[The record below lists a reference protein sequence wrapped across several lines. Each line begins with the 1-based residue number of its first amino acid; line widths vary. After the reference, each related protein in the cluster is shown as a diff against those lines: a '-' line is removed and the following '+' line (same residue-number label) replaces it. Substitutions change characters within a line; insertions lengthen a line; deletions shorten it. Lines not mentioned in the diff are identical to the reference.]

1 MSDVN
6 EDLIRNLYA
15 KYAPEVDVD
24 SKIEHIQNTYGNN
37 QDSFVEN
44 FYRKYSPDT
53 DVSGKL
59 DYINSKYPVTEVKK
73 KEETEETQSVSDSQ
87 EEVTE
92 STTEVQET
100 DGSSVSVEENQFEFP
115 TTVTPGI
122 IKDQSMRPATEVEQE
137 VFTEKISKVNAGS
150 DLEFIKNT
158 TERKVIGRDPQGE
171 VMSVNKV
178 GGISNQEAK
187 RIQENKITDFANLYL
202 SDNRDEETI
211 QADVEK
217 ANLYKQK
224 RKIQADIKDIDLEM
238 RSLLQFKSG
247 DKIIPIKVEELRGED
262 KRKYDELEKGRE
274 LLNQELNQVTGK
286 WAMTRNPYYN
296 EKQVYDPFTGKYID
310 KINAPESVIEYSK
323 NVDAQ
328 AKRMSETTAEDDLM
342 KLRNDLYYDVLR
354 LSKQVKRNVK
364 DVIKETSLLGG
375 LAANFQP
382 IADFPDEKDNTI
394 KNRIPLVMSEHP
406 FAKQLNE
413 KLRELDAV
421 NRAVELNRGEAEAK
435 DKPMIDISAMEKG
448 FIGTILGDEYSKN
461 PNITFSVDPESE
473 ETRIKITRK
482 QPLVNALKEGG
493 FTGEEID
500 RLEKESELTFGEET
514 QELGGNIMGMVT
526 ELQVGGGAL
535 NMTKIPQIL
544 STVRASRIIN
554 GSKYGAWGRGVVD
567 VVGGGIT
574 EGTKFAATGILLD
587 KQEQYDPLLGTTFG
601 VVSPIASYGSSLLS
615 KLPGVKIADDVLS
628 ASVPGFNTGKVIVGK
643 GTEAG
648 VTVNVIYASELFDKI
663 IFKGEEAG
671 IAWDEVVYG
680 KTADDPE
687 GVDPLRKA
695 SQLWGVMLA
704 SGLSQKGT
712 YKKFHDALGKDILE
726 SRGRKINWNWVKS
739 QAPKPKEGEA
749 YTDIM
754 LIEEGIKEISEKGSA
769 ADKAKLTDIMKDVEY
784 NENLKGVK
792 EQIEDVKSQEE
803 RQEKQNNAIKKAT
816 KEVKEGEVDPTEV
829 TLNAEEIESI
839 NTATPAERKNI
850 SRSVKNQVKNGNLTA
865 NEGQDV
871 INKVSEVLKNSSEIG
886 VQNSTTKAKVAE
898 KMNELEGIKSEA
910 ENLDKLKF
918 RDEATQKELDN
929 LNQRASE
936 IDAELK
942 KIAETPESTSMLLSD
957 LAKNPSRRNKLLRDE
972 QWQKDNPEL
981 VKEIEDKTSQG
992 LTTNQALRELSKEY
1006 ETKEDPAKEE
1016 AAKEVSLEEAAKPG
1030 EDVAILNKKI
1040 EVSDQSGR
1048 KGIVGIKELESFVG
1062 EDRLGSA
1069 EMPTSRKTIDK
1080 LKEDIKKNG
1089 FKEPIVIIY
1098 DKFSGGGEASI
1109 IEGNHRYIAAK
1120 ELGLKEI
1127 PVTFEKGKIRSN
1139 EDRLKDGMFPL
1150 NRKFIGKINDTFG
1163 VKGSDLGLEV
1173 RQPNSKDY
1181 VSSTKPVEVTTAKI
1195 DEGLKVLEGQTE
1207 LTPELTEKVFEA
1219 VGEENSQPLSESLS
1233 KIKTVEDVKEVLIKQ
1248 KQDAVQK
1255 PSPEKVDVRQ
1265 QTKDGETVGE
1275 RDVEVEVTAEEV
1287 KEEKVEV
1294 KSKAKEKIIETL
1306 EKDLAR
1312 EEASEFKSEEVV
1324 KDLKEKLAGYKT
1336 QAPKKIKPTQKAKP
1350 KSKAKPKTE
1359 LQKLAQQL
1367 RRDSKIG
1374 ERALK
1379 LNKETITKIDEIL
1392 KDLEKEYKE
1401 LGLPKQ
1407 KYTPAQVRRIIKSSV
1422 DTKLTQDSIGK
1433 ILEGVNAI
1441 LDPIIRKDNV
1451 SYLKGTLYSPNKL
1464 TNIGIEAQKKLKEI
1478 RDDLKISELK
1488 DKTTEELKALTEV
1501 VNEIISEGKAKEKTL
1516 QRQEDITKFKKQAD
1530 VSKDLYKK
1538 EKFKELETV
1547 EEIGEFFNETPDG
1560 FIILNDAYELT
1571 KGSYKKFLNDNPF
1584 IPIEDTKA
1592 YRAVD
1597 FDQVKRDYR
1606 RNPIK
1611 VLRGYINPA
1620 NQIATVENLMK
1631 VLWRGAP
1638 EIRKVLTP
1646 VVKQIK
1652 NAYANKQVARKK
1664 YTNMYYDY
1672 LVSKFGSKKKGVKE
1686 LSKSVTGLLN
1696 PTSETVSKKGT
1707 VITNG
1712 TVGRLVAMRKFF
1724 QSKANQMR
1732 EDAKELKGKAKE
1744 DLLNKADQFDKILE
1758 RSGVNEK
1765 EFDKYLEANPKIKS
1779 FGEDLFTVFK
1789 EMSPD
1794 FAPTYEKY
1802 TNKIFLE
1809 DNYVPINRAGK
1820 GDETGIK
1827 NSQERLKNLDK
1838 GGDFIARSAL
1848 SDRMKPRT
1856 DNADPIDVYLDATNM
1871 FVSYVESMMH
1881 AKEMIPVSKN
1891 INEVFNKSNIGAI
1904 YQKLGGAKFES
1915 LMEALD
1921 TQINLYADP
1930 VKGLEKAI
1938 LELNRFGIVLTLA
1951 GSVKNI
1957 PKQSVSFL
1965 NYATAGFKDGIN
1977 PMEWAAGY
1985 KNMLSSKEGREIAVR
2000 TLKSEYLSERI
2011 KKTQVDPLLSKAIDQ
2026 LSGKSTYK
2034 DITRVLQQLAMSP
2047 VIIGDAIGVVSGGVP
2062 FTVAVHKQKMKEG
2075 MSFEDAWDYS
2085 YKRFVEESNESQQT
2099 SADYALGKVA
2109 RSKLG
2114 KLFVTYKTA
2123 QTSAMNKLLGAY
2135 EDIRDYKNLNKNQ
2148 KKQAIS
2154 DAIWY
2159 NMLWSVP
2166 FLTVSNGLLNAFI
2179 NDEDDDIKERKSI
2192 ELVLDAVN
2200 SNLQGLGV
2208 PGYVANVFYDRLTD
2222 RPIDWSLP
2230 PVASWFLNSLYAAD
2244 AISKKGFEDLTESEK
2259 KKLQKALGAKNVMD
2273 LYKNLSEDEK
2283 SVYDAI
2289 MNYQEGRIYSNT
2301 LRDAIYGE
2309 EYKEDEKEDE
2319 SKGYK
2324 PRVRKRKIKKF
2335 KTRKRRTRTRN

>member
-1 MSDVN
+1 MPYTVA
-6 EDLIRNLYA
+6 EFAQKIRE
-15 KYAPEVDVD
+15 KYNAYQDVD
-24 SKIEHIQNTYGNN
+24 DQLLVDKMIE
-37 QDSFVEN
+37 
-44 FYRKYSPDT
+44 
-53 DVSGKL
+53 
-59 DYINSKYPVTEVKK
+59 KYPVYADQISEVKK
-73 KEETEETQSVSDSQ
+73 KEETELASGSQ
-87 EEVTE
+87 EEVME
-92 STTEVQET
+92 STTEVQ
-100 DGSSVSVEENQFEFP
+100 DGGSSQASVLEEETKYKTPLTREEKIALQGNKFAKQMEREDNFTQERLLELQQGEQPAVEAPAPIPGLP
-115 TTVTPGI
+115 TTTTPGI
-122 IKDQSMRPATEVEQE
+122 IKDPSMRPAAEVEQE
-137 VFTEKISKVNAGS
+137 VFTESISEINKDS
-150 DLEFIKNT
+150 DLKNIQET
-158 TERKVIGRDPQGE
+158 TIRKVVGTDPE
-171 VMSVNKV
+171 VMSVNRP
-178 GGISNQEAK
+178 GISNTEA
-187 RIQENKITDFANLYL
+187 RTIQENKVTDFANLYI
-202 SDNRDEETI
+202 SDPS
-211 QADVEK
+211 DVAK
-217 ANLYKQK
+217 SDLYKNK
-224 RKIQADIKDIDLEM
+224 RKIQNQIKSVDLEM
-238 RSLLQFKSG
+238 RSLLQFSDG
-247 DKIIPIKVEELRGED
+247 DKIIPVKVEELRGED
-262 KRKYDELEKGRE
+262 KRTYEELVKKKESLTE
-274 LLNQELNQVTGK
+274 QLNQVTGE

-296 EKQVYDPFTGKYID
+296 EKEIYDPFTGKYIE
-310 KINAPESVIEYSK
+310 KINAPGAVVEYGK

-328 AKRMSETTAEDDLM
+328 AKKMSETTAEEDLLS
-342 KLRNDLYYDVLR
+342 LRSDLYYDILN

-375 LAANFQP
+375 LVANFQP
-382 IADFPDEKDNTI
+382 IANFPDEKDKTI
-394 KNRIPLVMSEHP
+394 KSKIPFVMSEHP

-413 KLRELDAV
+413 KLRQFDAV

-435 DKPMIDISAMEKG
+435 DKPLIDISAMEKG

-461 PNITFSVDPESE
+461 PNITFSIDPESE
-473 ETRIKITRK
+473 EARVKVTRK
-482 QPLVNALKEGG
+482 QPLVTALKEGG
-493 FTGEEID
+493 FTGDQID
-500 RLEKESELTFGEET
+500 KLEKASELTFGEET
-514 QELGGNIMGMVT
+514 QELAGNITGMIA
-526 ELQVGGGAL
+526 ELQTGGAAL
-535 NMTKIPQIL
+535 KLTKIPQMI
-544 STVRASRIIN
+544 RAARIAN
-554 GSKYGAWGRGVVD
+554 GSKYGAWGRAGVD
-567 VVGGGIT
+567 ILGGGVT
-574 EGTKFAATGILLD
+574 EGTKFAATGVILD

-601 VVSPIASYGSSLLS
+601 VVSPVASYGSSLLS
-615 KLPGVKIADDVLS
+615 KLPAVKVADDVLKGF
-628 ASVPGFNTGKVIVGK
+628 VPAYNTGKAVVGK
-643 GTEAG
+643 GAEAG
-648 VTVNVIYASELFDKI
+648 LAVNVVYGAELLDKI
-663 IFKGEEAG
+663 LFKGKEAG

-680 KTADDPE
+680 KTANDPE

-712 YKKFHDALGKDILE
+712 YKKFHDALGADIMA
-726 SRGRKINWNWVKS
+726 SKGRKIDWNWIKS
-739 QAPKPKEGEA
+739 QAPKPPEGEA
-749 YTDIM
+749 YTDRM
-754 LIEEGIKEISEKGSA
+754 LIEEGIKEVSEKGSP
-769 ADKAKLTDIMKDVEY
+769 ADKSKLTDIMKDVEY

-792 EQIEDVKSQEE
+792 EQIEDVKSQEQ
-803 RQEKQNNAIKKAT
+803 RQEKQNSVIEKAT

-829 TLNAEEIESI
+829 ALNAEEIESI

-898 KMNELEGIKSEA
+898 KMNELEGIKAEA

-929 LNQRASE
+929 LNERASE
-936 IDAELK
+936 IESELK
-942 KIAETPESTSMLLSD
+942 TISETPESTSMLLSD

-981 VKEIEDKTSQG
+981 VKEIEEKTSQG

-1006 ETKEDPAKEE
+1006 ETKEAPVKEE
-1016 AAKEVSLEEAAKPG
+1016 VAEEVSLEEAP
-1030 EDVAILNKKI
+1030 
-1040 EVSDQSGR
+1040 
-1048 KGIVGIKELESFVG
+1048 
-1062 EDRLGSA
+1062 
-1069 EMPTSRKTIDK
+1069 
-1080 LKEDIKKNG
+1080 
-1089 FKEPIVIIY
+1089 
-1098 DKFSGGGEASI
+1098 
-1109 IEGNHRYIAAK
+1109 
-1120 ELGLKEI
+1120 
-1127 PVTFEKGKIRSN
+1127 
-1139 EDRLKDGMFPL
+1139 
-1150 NRKFIGKINDTFG
+1150 
-1163 VKGSDLGLEV
+1163 
-1173 RQPNSKDY
+1173 
-1181 VSSTKPVEVTTAKI
+1181 KPVDELTIKI
-1195 DEGLKVLEGQTE
+1195 DEGLKILEGQTE

-1219 VGEENSQPLSESLS
+1219 VGEETSQVLSENLS
-1233 KIKTVEDVKEVLIKQ
+1233 KVKTVEDVKEVLIKQ

-1255 PSPEKVDVRQ
+1255 PQPKESVLRPEQPKVELQ
-1265 QTKDGETVGE
+1265 EVGK
-1275 RDVEVEVTAEEV
+1275 EVEVKDE
-1287 KEEKVEV
+1287 
-1294 KSKAKEKIIETL
+1294 AKEKIVETL

-1312 EEASEFKSEEVV
+1312 EEASEFRSEEVV
-1324 KDLKEKLAGYKT
+1324 KDLKQKLAGYKT
-1336 QAPKKIKPTQKAKP
+1336 QAPKKIKVISKPKPKAKP
-1350 KSKAKPKTE
+1350 KSEPVTKKAEAETLIE
-1359 LQKLAQQL
+1359 QLQKNNVAPQQIVSIVGNTFGAKAAEKALSSMGVKSTTTSKRKFELKELAQQL
-1367 RRDSKIG
+1367 RRDSKVSG
-1374 ERALK
+1374 RALE
-1379 LNKETITKIDEIL
+1379 LNKETLEKINKVL
-1392 KDLEKEYKE
+1392 KDLENEYKE

-1407 KYTPAQVRRIIKSSV
+1407 KYTPAQVRRIIKKSI
-1422 DTKLTQDSIGK
+1422 DTKLTQDSIDE
-1433 ILEGVNAI
+1433 ILKGVNDI

-1478 RDDLKISELK
+1478 RDDLKFSELK

-1516 QRQEDITKFKKQAD
+1516 QRQEDITKFKKQAN

-1538 EKFKELETV
+1538 EKFKELKTV
-1547 EEIGEFFNETPDG
+1547 EEINEFFNETPDG
-1560 FIILNDAYELT
+1560 FIILNDTYELT

-1584 IPIEDTKA
+1584 IPIEGTKA
-1592 YRAVD
+1592 YKAVD
-1597 FDQVKRDYR
+1597 FAQVKRDYR

-1611 VLRGYINPA
+1611 VLRGKINPA

-1652 NAYANKQVARKK
+1652 NAYANKQVGRRK

-1672 LVSKFGSKKKGVKE
+1672 LASKFGSKKKGVKE
-1686 LSKSVTGLLN
+1686 LSKSATGLLN
-1696 PTSETVSKKGT
+1696 PTSGTVSKKGT

-1724 QSKANQMR
+1724 QSKAAQMR
-1732 EDAKELKGKAKE
+1732 EDAKELKGKAQE

-1827 NSQERLKNLDK
+1827 NSQERLENLEK

-1904 YQKLGGAKFES
+1904 YQKLGGAKFQS

-1957 PKQSVSFL
+1957 PKQAVSFL
-1965 NYATAGFKDGIN
+1965 NYATAGYKDGIN

-2011 KKTQVDPLLSKAIDQ
+2011 KKTQVDPLLSKAIDE

-2047 VIIGDAIGVVSGGVP
+2047 VIVGDAIGVVSGGVP

-2075 MSFEDAWDYS
+2075 MSFEDAWEYA

-2159 NMLWSVP
+2159 SMIWSVP

-2179 NDEDDDIKERKSI
+2179 NDEDDDVKERKSI

-2208 PGYVANVFYDRLTD
+2208 PGYVGNVFYNMLTNK
-2222 RPIDWSLP
+2222 PIDWSLP
-2230 PVASWFLNSLYAAD
+2230 PIASWFLNSLSAVD
-2244 AISKKGFEDLTESEK
+2244 AINKKGFEDLTDAEK

-2289 MNYQEGRIYSNT
+2289 MNYQEGRMYPNK

-2309 EYKEDEKEDE
+2309 EYKEDEKE
-2319 SKGYK
+2319 GYI
-2324 PRVRKRKIKKF
+2324 PRTKLRSRSASSS
-2335 KTRKRRTRTRN
+2335 RSRSASSRSRSASSRSRSASRSRSGR

>member
-1 MSDVN
+1 MPYTVA
-6 EDLIRNLYA
+6 EFAQKIRE
-15 KYAPEVDVD
+15 KYNAYQDVD
-24 SKIEHIQNTYGNN
+24 DQLLVDKMIE
-37 QDSFVEN
+37 
-44 FYRKYSPDT
+44 
-53 DVSGKL
+53 
-59 DYINSKYPVTEVKK
+59 KYPVYADQITEVKK
-73 KEETEETQSVSDSQ
+73 KEETEETELVSDSQ
-87 EEVTE
+87 EEVME
-92 STTEVQET
+92 STTEVQ
-100 DGSSVSVEENQFEFP
+100 DGGSSQASVLEEETKYKTPLTREEKIALQGNKFAKQMEREDNFTQERLLELQGGEQPAAEAPAPIPGVP
-115 TTVTPGI
+115 TTTAPGI
-122 IKDQSMRPATEVEQE
+122 IKDPTMRPATEVEQE
-137 VFTEKISKVNAGS
+137 VFTESISKINKDS
-150 DLEFIKNT
+150 DLKNIQET
-158 TERKVIGRDPQGE
+158 TMRKVVGTDPQGE
-171 VMSVNKV
+171 VMSVNRP
-178 GGISNQEAK
+178 GISNTEA
-187 RIQENKITDFANLYL
+187 RTIQENKVTDFANLYI
-202 SDNRDEETI
+202 SDPS
-211 QADVEK
+211 DVAK
-217 ANLYKQK
+217 SDLYKNK
-224 RKIQADIKDIDLEM
+224 RKIQNQIKSIDLEM
-238 RSLLQFKSG
+238 RSLLQFRVG
-247 DKIIPIKVEELRGED
+247 DKIIPVKVEELRGED
-262 KRKYDELEKGRE
+262 KKSYEKLQSKKE
-274 LLNQELNQVTGK
+274 ELNEELNKATAE
-286 WAMTRNPYYN
+286 WSMTSNPYLD
-296 EKQVYDPFTGKYID
+296 EKQIYDPFTGKYID
-310 KINAPESVIEYSK
+310 KINAPGSVVEYGE

-328 AKRMSETTAEDDLM
+328 AKKMSETTAEEDLLS
-342 KLRNDLYYDVLR
+342 LRSDLYYDILN

-364 DVIKETSLLGG
+364 DVAEERTLLGK
-375 LAANFQP
+375 AAQGMAS
-382 IADFPDEKDNTI
+382 IAKMDDPVYQSVLDQVQKFPGEKDNTF
-394 KNRIPLVMSEHP
+394 KGRIPFVMSEHP

-413 KLRELDAV
+413 KLRQFDAV
-421 NRAVELNRGEAEAK
+421 NRAVELNRFTPEAK
-435 DKPMIDISAMEKG
+435 DKPFIDISAMEKG

-461 PNITFSVDPESE
+461 PDIAFDPISE
-473 ETRIKITRK
+473 GKENYRVKITQAK
-482 QPLVNALKEGG
+482 PLVTALKEGG
-493 FTGEEID
+493 FTGDQID
-500 RLEKESELTFGEET
+500 KLEKASELTFGEEAK
-514 QELGGNIMGMVT
+514 ELSGNILGMVS
-526 ELQVGGGAL
+526 ELQTGGAFVKVAKL
-535 NMTKIPQIL
+535 PKVLDFARIL
-544 STVRASRIIN
+544 TTQ
-554 GSKYGAWGRGVVD
+554 KYGKLA
-567 VVGGGIT
+567 GGAVNLLGSGSL
-574 EGTKFAATGILLD
+574 EATKFALTGAILD
-587 KQEQYDPLLGTTFG
+587 KQEEYDPSLGFAFG
-601 VVSPIASYGSSLLS
+601 TLNPLSTVGGNLIS
-615 KLPGVKIADDVLS
+615 KLPGAKVVDDVLKKSIPGYNTAKFTAGKAGQAAS
-628 ASVPGFNTGKVIVGK
+628 ATGIV
-643 GTEAG
+643 
-648 VTVNVIYASELFDKI
+648 YAAEMFDKVLL
-663 IFKGEEAG
+663 KGEDAG
-671 IAWDEVVYG
+671 IAYDEVVYG
-680 KTADDPE
+680 KTPQDPE
-687 GVDPLRKA
+687 GEDPLRKA
-695 SQLWGVMLA
+695 AKLWSVMFAGGLA
-704 SGLSQKGT
+704 GGGNKT
-712 YKKFHDALGKDILE
+712 FFDALGEDILK
-726 SRGRKINWNWVKS
+726 SKPRTTDLAWVKS
-739 QAPKPKEGEA
+739 QAPKPPEGEA
-749 YTDIM
+749 YTEMM
-754 LIEEGIKEISEKGSA
+754 LIDNGIKAVAEKGTPA
-769 ADKAKLTDIMKDVEY
+769 QKTKLTKIMQDVEY
-784 NENLKGVK
+784 NKEIEGVK
-792 EQIEDVKSQEE
+792 NQIEDYKAEAKRAEGINGV
-803 RQEKQNNAIKKAT
+803 IKKAT
-816 KEVKEGEVDPTEV
+816 IEVKEGKVDPTEV
-829 TLNAEEIESI
+829 ALNAEEIESI

-850 SRSVKNQVKNGNLTA
+850 SKSVKNQVKNGNLTA

-898 KMNELEGIKSEA
+898 KMNELEGIKAEA
-910 ENLDKLKF
+910 ESLDKLKF

-929 LNQRASE
+929 LNERASQVE
-936 IDAELK
+936 SELK
-942 KIAETPESTSMLLSD
+942 TISETPESTSMLLSD

-981 VKEIEDKTSQG
+981 VKEIEEKTSQG
-992 LTTNQALRELSKEY
+992 LTTNQALRDLSKEY
-1006 ETKEDPAKEE
+1006 ETKEAPVKEE
-1016 AAKEVSLEEAAKPG
+1016 VAKEVSLEEAPKPV
-1030 EDVAILNKKI
+1030 EDVAI
-1040 EVSDQSGR
+1040 
-1048 KGIVGIKELESFVG
+1048 
-1062 EDRLGSA
+1062 
-1069 EMPTSRKTIDK
+1069 
-1080 LKEDIKKNG
+1080 
-1089 FKEPIVIIY
+1089 
-1098 DKFSGGGEASI
+1098 
-1109 IEGNHRYIAAK
+1109 
-1120 ELGLKEI
+1120 
-1127 PVTFEKGKIRSN
+1127 
-1139 EDRLKDGMFPL
+1139 
-1150 NRKFIGKINDTFG
+1150 
-1163 VKGSDLGLEV
+1163 
-1173 RQPNSKDY
+1173 
-1181 VSSTKPVEVTTAKI
+1181 KI

-1255 PSPEKVDVRQ
+1255 PSTKEVDVRQ
-1265 QTKDGETVGE
+1265 QAEDGGAVAKGDKVKITTK
-1275 RDVEVEVTAEEV
+1275 EVE
-1287 KEEKVEV
+1287 KEKVEV
-1294 KSKAKEKIIETL
+1294 KPEAKEKIIETL

-1324 KDLKEKLAGYKT
+1324 KDLKEKIAGYKT
-1336 QAPKKIKPTQKAKP
+1336 QAPKKIKPVK
-1350 KSKAKPKTE
+1350 KSKTKPRTE

-1367 RRDSKIG
+1367 RRDSKIS

-1379 LNKETITKIDEIL
+1379 LNKETIIKIDEIL
-1392 KDLEKEYKE
+1392 KGLEKEYKE

-1478 RDDLKISELK
+1478 REDLKFNELK

-1501 VNEIISEGKAKEKTL
+1501 VNEIITEGKAKEKTL

-1560 FIILNDAYELT
+1560 FIILNDTYELT
-1571 KGSYKKFLNDNPF
+1571 KGSYENFLNDNPF
-1584 IPIEDTKA
+1584 IPTEGTKA

-1597 FDQVKRDYR
+1597 FAQVKRDYR

-1611 VLRGYINPA
+1611 VLRGKINPA

-1672 LVSKFGSKKKGVKE
+1672 LASKFGSKKKGVKE

-1696 PTSETVSKKGT
+1696 PTSEAVSKKGT

-1712 TVGRLVAMRKFF
+1712 TVGRLAAQRKFF
-1724 QSKANQMR
+1724 QSKAAQMR
-1732 EDAKELKGKAKE
+1732 EDAKELKGKAQE

-1827 NSQERLKNLDK
+1827 NSQERLETLEK
-1838 GGDFIARSAL
+1838 GGDFVARSAL

-1904 YQKLGGAKFES
+1904 YQKLGGAKFQS

-1957 PKQSVSFL
+1957 PKQAVSFL
-1965 NYATAGFKDGIN
+1965 NYATAGYKDGIN

-2011 KKTQVDPLLSKAIDQ
+2011 RKTQVDPLLSKAIDE

-2075 MSFEDAWDYS
+2075 MSFEDAWEYA

-2099 SADYALGKVA
+2099 SADYALGRVS

-2123 QTSAMNKLLGAY
+2123 PTSAMNKLIGAY

-2159 NMLWSVP
+2159 SMIWSVP
-2166 FLTVSNGLLNAFI
+2166 FLTVSNGLLNAVI
-2179 NDEDDDIKERKSI
+2179 NDEDDDVKERKSI
-2192 ELVLDAVN
+2192 ELILDAVN

-2208 PGYVANVFYDRLTD
+2208 PGYVGNVFYNMLTD
-2222 RPIDWSLP
+2222 KPIEWSLP
-2230 PVASWFLNSLYAAD
+2230 PVASWFLNSLSAAE
-2244 AISKKGFEDLTESEK
+2244 AISKKGFEDLTDAEK

-2289 MNYQEGRIYSNT
+2289 MNYQEGRMYPNK

-2309 EYKEDEKEDE
+2309 EYKEDEKE
-2319 SKGYK
+2319 GYI
-2324 PRVRKRKIKKF
+2324 PRTKL
-2335 KTRKRRTRTRN
+2335 RTRSRSRSTSRPANRSRSRR

>member
-224 RKIQADIKDIDLEM
+224 RKIQADIKGIDLEM

-262 KRKYDELEKGRE
+262 KRKYNELEKGRE
-274 LLNQELNQVTGK
+274 LLNQELNQVTGE
-286 WAMTRNPYYN
+286 WTMTRNPYYN

-514 QELGGNIMGMVT
+514 QELGGNIMGMVA

-544 STVRASRIIN
+544 RASKIIN

-648 VTVNVIYASELFDKI
+648 VAVNVIYASELFDKI

-749 YTDIM
+749 YTDRM
-754 LIEEGIKEISEKGSA
+754 LIEEGIKEVSEKGSA

-784 NENLKGVK
+784 NENLKGIK

-803 RQEKQNNAIKKAT
+803 RQEKQNSVIEKAT
-816 KEVKEGEVDPTEV
+816 KEVKEGDVDPTEV
-829 TLNAEEIESI
+829 TLNAEEIEAI
-839 NTATPAERKNI
+839 ETATPAERKNI

-898 KMNELEGIKSEA
+898 KMNELEGIKAEA

-942 KIAETPESTSMLLSD
+942 NIAETPESTSMLLSD

-972 QWQKDNPEL
+972 KWQKDNPEL

-1006 ETKEDPAKEE
+1006 ETKEVPVKKEV
-1016 AAKEVSLEEAAKPG
+1016 AKEVSLEEAPKPKQEITLKENAERSKELNGEVKDIIKNGEVVGELMGATDQSGGFEVMDITIKKEFQNQGIASKTYENLAQGIEGTLTSRGMFATEGGKNLWESLVKKGKAKKTSTGFEFIKKAPKTV
-1030 EDVAILNKKI
+1030 EDVAI
-1040 EVSDQSGR
+1040 
-1048 KGIVGIKELESFVG
+1048 
-1062 EDRLGSA
+1062 
-1069 EMPTSRKTIDK
+1069 
-1080 LKEDIKKNG
+1080 
-1089 FKEPIVIIY
+1089 
-1098 DKFSGGGEASI
+1098 
-1109 IEGNHRYIAAK
+1109 
-1120 ELGLKEI
+1120 
-1127 PVTFEKGKIRSN
+1127 
-1139 EDRLKDGMFPL
+1139 
-1150 NRKFIGKINDTFG
+1150 
-1163 VKGSDLGLEV
+1163 
-1173 RQPNSKDY
+1173 
-1181 VSSTKPVEVTTAKI
+1181 KI

-1255 PSPEKVDVRQ
+1255 PSTKEVDVRQ
-1265 QTKDGETVGE
+1265 QAEDGGTVAKG
-1275 RDVEVEVTAEEV
+1275 DKVEVTTEEV
-1287 KEEKVEV
+1287 KKEKVEV
-1294 KSKAKEKIIETL
+1294 KPEAKEKIIKTL

-1359 LQKLAQQL
+1359 LQELAQQL

-1407 KYTPAQVRRIIKSSV
+1407 KYTPAQVRRIIKSSI

-1478 RDDLKISELK
+1478 RDDLKFSELK

-1501 VNEIISEGKAKEKTL
+1501 VNEIINEGKAKEKTL

-1560 FIILNDAYELT
+1560 FIILNDTYELT

-1584 IPIEDTKA
+1584 IPIEGTKA

-1597 FDQVKRDYR
+1597 FAQVKRDYVR
-1606 RNPIK
+1606 SPIR
-1611 VLRGYINPA
+1611 VLRGKINPA

-1672 LVSKFGSKKKGVKE
+1672 LASKFGSKKKGVKE
-1686 LSKSVTGLLN
+1686 LSKSATGLLN
-1696 PTSETVSKKGT
+1696 PTSETISKKGT

-1712 TVGRLVAMRKFF
+1712 TVGRLVALRKFF
-1724 QSKANQMR
+1724 QSKAAQMR
-1732 EDAKELKGKAKE
+1732 EDAKELKGKAQE

-1827 NSQERLKNLDK
+1827 NSQERLENLEK

-1957 PKQSVSFL
+1957 PKQAVSFL
-1965 NYATAGFKDGIN
+1965 NYATAGYKDGIN

-2075 MSFEDAWDYS
+2075 MSFEDAWEYA

-2099 SADYALGKVA
+2099 SADYALGRVS

-2123 QTSAMNKLLGAY
+2123 PTSAMNKLLGAY

-2148 KKQAIS
+2148 KNKQ
-2154 DAIWY
+2154 Y
-2159 NMLWSVP
+2159 QML
-2166 FLTVSNGLLNAFI
+2166 
-2179 NDEDDDIKERKSI
+2179 
-2192 ELVLDAVN
+2192 
-2200 SNLQGLGV
+2200 
-2208 PGYVANVFYDRLTD
+2208 
-2222 RPIDWSLP
+2222 
-2230 PVASWFLNSLYAAD
+2230 
-2244 AISKKGFEDLTESEK
+2244 
-2259 KKLQKALGAKNVMD
+2259 
-2273 LYKNLSEDEK
+2273 
-2283 SVYDAI
+2283 
-2289 MNYQEGRIYSNT
+2289 
-2301 LRDAIYGE
+2301 YGI
-2309 EYKEDEKEDE
+2309 
-2319 SKGYK
+2319 
-2324 PRVRKRKIKKF
+2324 V
-2335 KTRKRRTRTRN
+2335 

>member
-1 MSDVN
+1 MNEEILNNIWSHLTEKGLTKSDFDTWKQNVSGSSDIQAN
-6 EDLIRNLYA
+6 IHGYL
-15 KYAPEVDVD
+15 VD
-24 SKIEHIQNTYGNN
+24 SKLTSSDFDTWTTNTG
-37 QDSFVEN
+37 
-44 FYRKYSPDT
+44 
-53 DVSGKL
+53 L
-59 DYINSKYPVTEVKK
+59 KK
-73 KEETEETQSVSDSQ
+73 KEETEETELASDSQ
-87 EEVTE
+87 EEVME
-92 STTEVQET
+92 STTKAQEP
-100 DGSSVSVEENQFEFP
+100 DGSSVSVEEEEFKLP

-122 IKDQSMRPATEVEQE
+122 IRDPAARPASEVEQE
-137 VFTEKISKVNAGS
+137 VFTESISEINKDS
-150 DLEFIKNT
+150 DLKNIQET
-158 TERKVIGRDPQGE
+158 TMRKVVGTGPQGE
-171 VMSVNKV
+171 VMSVNRP
-178 GGISNQEAK
+178 GISNTEA
-187 RIQENKITDFANLYL
+187 RTIQENKVTDFANLYI
-202 SDNRDEETI
+202 SDPS
-211 QADVEK
+211 DVAK
-217 ANLYKQK
+217 SDLYKNK
-224 RKIQADIKDIDLEM
+224 RKIQNQIKSVDLEM
-238 RSLLQFKSG
+238 RSLLQFSDG
-247 DKIIPIKVEELRGED
+247 DKIIPVKVEELRGED
-262 KRKYDELEKGRE
+262 KRTYEELVKKKDSLSE
-274 LLNQELNQVTGK
+274 QLNQVTGE

-296 EKQVYDPFTGKYID
+296 EKEIYDPFTGKYIE
-310 KINAPESVIEYSK
+310 KINAPGAVVEYGK

-328 AKRMSETTAEDDLM
+328 AKKMSETTAEDDLLS
-342 KLRNDLYYDVLR
+342 LRSDLYYDILN

-375 LAANFQP
+375 LVANFQP
-382 IADFPDEKDNTI
+382 IANFPDEKDNTI
-394 KNRIPLVMSEHP
+394 KSKIPFVMSEHP

-413 KLRELDAV
+413 KLRQFDAV

-435 DKPMIDISAMEKG
+435 DKPLIDISAMEKG

-461 PNITFSVDPESE
+461 PNITFSIDPESE
-473 ETRIKITRK
+473 EARVKVTRK
-482 QPLVNALKEGG
+482 QPLVTALKEGG

-500 RLEKESELTFGEET
+500 RLEKASELTFGEET
-514 QELGGNIMGMVT
+514 QELAGNITGMIA
-526 ELQVGGGAL
+526 ELQTGGAAL
-535 NMTKIPQIL
+535 KLTKIPQMI
-544 STVRASRIIN
+544 RAARIAN
-554 GSKYGAWGRGVVD
+554 GSKYGTWGRAGVD
-567 VVGGGIT
+567 ILGGGVT

-601 VVSPIASYGSSLLS
+601 VVSPVASYGSSLLS
-615 KLPGVKIADDVLS
+615 KLPAVKVADDVLKGF
-628 ASVPGFNTGKVIVGK
+628 VPAYNTGKAVVGK
-643 GTEAG
+643 GAEAG
-648 VTVNVIYASELFDKI
+648 LAVNVVYGAELLDKI
-663 IFKGEEAG
+663 LFKGKEAG

-680 KTADDPE
+680 KTANDPE

-712 YKKFHDALGKDILE
+712 YKKFHDALGADIMA
-726 SRGRKINWNWVKS
+726 SKGRKIDWNWIKS
-739 QAPKPKEGEA
+739 QAPKPPEGEA
-749 YTDIM
+749 YTDRM
-754 LIEEGIKEISEKGSA
+754 LIEEGIKEVSEKGSP
-769 ADKAKLTDIMKDVEY
+769 ADKSKLTDIMKDVEY

-792 EQIEDVKSQEE
+792 EQIEDVKSQEQ
-803 RQEKQNNAIKKAT
+803 RQEKQNSVIEKAT

-829 TLNAEEIESI
+829 ALNAEEIESI

-898 KMNELEGIKSEA
+898 KMNELEGIKAEA

-918 RDEATQKELDN
+918 RDEPTQKELDN
-929 LNQRASE
+929 LNERASE
-936 IDAELK
+936 IESELK
-942 KIAETPESTSMLLSD
+942 TISETPESTSMLLSD

-981 VKEIEDKTSQG
+981 VKEIEEKTSQG

-1006 ETKEDPAKEE
+1006 ETKEAPVKEE
-1016 AAKEVSLEEAAKPG
+1016 VAEELSLEEAP
-1030 EDVAILNKKI
+1030 
-1040 EVSDQSGR
+1040 
-1048 KGIVGIKELESFVG
+1048 
-1062 EDRLGSA
+1062 
-1069 EMPTSRKTIDK
+1069 
-1080 LKEDIKKNG
+1080 
-1089 FKEPIVIIY
+1089 
-1098 DKFSGGGEASI
+1098 
-1109 IEGNHRYIAAK
+1109 
-1120 ELGLKEI
+1120 
-1127 PVTFEKGKIRSN
+1127 
-1139 EDRLKDGMFPL
+1139 
-1150 NRKFIGKINDTFG
+1150 
-1163 VKGSDLGLEV
+1163 
-1173 RQPNSKDY
+1173 
-1181 VSSTKPVEVTTAKI
+1181 KPVEELTIKI

-1275 RDVEVEVTAEEV
+1275 RDVEVEAAAKEV

-1294 KSKAKEKIIETL
+1294 KPEAKEKIIETL

-1312 EEASEFKSEEVV
+1312 EEASEFRSEEVV
-1324 KDLKEKLAGYKT
+1324 KDLKQKLAGYKT
-1336 QAPKKIKPTQKAKP
+1336 QAPKKIKVISKPKPKAKP
-1350 KSKAKPKTE
+1350 KSEPVTKKAEAETLIE
-1359 LQKLAQQL
+1359 QLQKNNVAPQQIVSIVGNTFGAKAAEKALSSMGVKSTTTSKRKFELKELAQQL
-1367 RRDSKIG
+1367 RRDSKVSG
-1374 ERALK
+1374 RALE
-1379 LNKETITKIDEIL
+1379 LNKETLEKINEVL

-1407 KYTPAQVRRIIKSSV
+1407 KYTPAQVRRIIKKSI
-1422 DTKLTQDSIGK
+1422 DTKLTQDSIDE
-1433 ILEGVNAI
+1433 ILKGVNDI
-1441 LDPIIRKDNV
+1441 LDPIIRKDNI

-1478 RDDLKISELK
+1478 RDDLKFSELK

-1560 FIILNDAYELT
+1560 FIILNDTYELT

-1584 IPIEDTKA
+1584 IPIEGTKA

-1597 FDQVKRDYR
+1597 FAQVKRDYR

-1611 VLRGYINPA
+1611 VLRGKINPA

-1652 NAYANKQVARKK
+1652 NAYANKQVGRRK

-1672 LVSKFGSKKKGVKE
+1672 LASKFGSKKKGVKE

-1732 EDAKELKGKAKE
+1732 EDAKELKGKAQE

-1827 NSQERLKNLDK
+1827 NSQERLENLEK

-1904 YQKLGGAKFES
+1904 YQKLGGAKFQS

-1957 PKQSVSFL
+1957 PKQAVSFL
-1965 NYATAGFKDGIN
+1965 NYATAGYKDGIN

-2011 KKTQVDPLLSKAIDQ
+2011 KKTQVDPLLSKAIDE

-2047 VIIGDAIGVVSGGVP
+2047 VIVGDAIGVVSGGVP

-2075 MSFEDAWDYS
+2075 MSFEDAWEYA

-2179 NDEDDDIKERKSI
+2179 NDEDDDVKERKSI

-2208 PGYVANVFYDRLTD
+2208 PGYVGNVFYNMLTD
-2222 RPIDWSLP
+2222 KPIEWSLIP
-2230 PVASWFLNSLYAAD
+2230 SVSWFLNSLSAAE
-2244 AISKKGFEDLTESEK
+2244 AISKKGFEDLTDAEK

-2289 MNYQEGRIYSNT
+2289 MNYQEGRMYPNK

-2309 EYKEDEKEDE
+2309 EYKEDEKE
-2319 SKGYK
+2319 GYI
-2324 PRVRKRKIKKF
+2324 PRTKLRSRSASSS
-2335 KTRKRRTRTRN
+2335 RSRSASRRSRSASRSRSRR

>member
-1 MSDVN
+1 MPYTVA
-6 EDLIRNLYA
+6 EFAQKIRE
-15 KYAPEVDVD
+15 KYNAYQDVD
-24 SKIEHIQNTYGNN
+24 DQLLVDKMIE
-37 QDSFVEN
+37 
-44 FYRKYSPDT
+44 
-53 DVSGKL
+53 
-59 DYINSKYPVTEVKK
+59 KYPVYADQISEVKK
-73 KEETEETQSVSDSQ
+73 KEETEETKLVSGSQ

-92 STTEVQET
+92 STTEVQ
-100 DGSSVSVEENQFEFP
+100 DGGSSQASVLEEETKYKTPLTREEKISLQGNKFAKQMEREDNFTQERLLELQGEEQPTKEAPAPIPGVP
-115 TTVTPGI
+115 TTTTPGI
-122 IKDQSMRPATEVEQE
+122 IKDPSMRPATEVEQE
-137 VFTEKISKVNAGS
+137 VFTESISKTNKDT
-150 DLEFIKNT
+150 DLKNIQET
-158 TERKVIGRDPQGE
+158 TMRKVVGTDPQGE
-171 VMSVNKV
+171 VMSVNKP
-178 GGISNQEAK
+178 GISNTEA
-187 RIQENKITDFANLYL
+187 RTIQENKVTDFANLYI
-202 SDNRDEETI
+202 SDPS
-211 QADVEK
+211 DVAK
-217 ANLYKQK
+217 SDLYKNK
-224 RKIQADIKDIDLEM
+224 RKIQNQIKNVDLEM
-238 RSLLQFKSG
+238 RSLLQFKVG
-247 DKIIPIKVEELRGED
+247 DKIIPVKVEELRGED
-262 KRKYDELEKGRE
+262 KKSYEKLQSKKE
-274 LLNQELNQVTGK
+274 ELNEDLSKATAE
-286 WAMTRNPYYN
+286 WSMTSNPYLD
-296 EKQVYDPFTGKYID
+296 EKQIYDPFTGKYID
-310 KINAPESVIEYSK
+310 KINAPGAVVEYGE

-328 AKRMSETTAEDDLM
+328 AEKMSETTAEEDLLS
-342 KLRNDLYYDVLR
+342 LRSDLYYDILN

-364 DVIKETSLLGG
+364 DVAEERTLLGK
-375 LAANFQP
+375 AAQGMASIAKMDDPAYQSVFDQVQNFP
-382 IADFPDEKDNTI
+382 GEKDNTF
-394 KNRIPLVMSEHP
+394 KGRIPFVMSEHP

-413 KLRELDAV
+413 KLRQFDAV
-421 NRAVELNRGEAEAK
+421 NRAVELNRFTPEAK
-435 DKPMIDISAMEKG
+435 DKPFIDISAMEKG

-461 PNITFSVDPESE
+461 PDIAFDPISE
-473 ETRIKITRK
+473 GKENYRVKITQAK
-482 QPLVNALKEGG
+482 PLVTALKEGG
-493 FTGEEID
+493 FTGDQID
-500 RLEKESELTFGEET
+500 KLEKASELTFGEEAK
-514 QELGGNIMGMVT
+514 ELSGNILGMAS
-526 ELQVGGGAL
+526 ELQTGGAL
-535 NMTKIPQIL
+535 VRVAKLPKVLDFARIL
-544 STVRASRIIN
+544 TTQ
-554 GSKYGAWGRGVVD
+554 KYGKLA
-567 VVGGGIT
+567 GGAVNLLGSGT
-574 EGTKFAATGILLD
+574 LEATKFGLTGAILD
-587 KQEQYDPLLGTTFG
+587 KQEEYDPALGFAFG
-601 VVSPIASYGSSLLS
+601 TLNPLSTVGGNIIS
-615 KLPGVKIADDVLS
+615 KLPGAKVVDDVLKKSIPGYNTAKFTAGKAGQAAS
-628 ASVPGFNTGKVIVGK
+628 ATGIV
-643 GTEAG
+643 
-648 VTVNVIYASELFDKI
+648 YAAEMFDKVLL
-663 IFKGEEAG
+663 KGEDAG
-671 IAWDEVVYG
+671 IAYDEVVYG
-680 KTADDPE
+680 KTPQDPE
-687 GVDPLRKA
+687 GEDPLRKA
-695 SQLWGVMLA
+695 GKLWSVMFAGGLA
-704 SGLSQKGT
+704 GGGNKT
-712 YKKFHDALGKDILE
+712 FFDALGEDILK
-726 SRGRKINWNWVKS
+726 SKPRTTDLAWVKS
-739 QAPKPKEGEA
+739 QAPKPPEGEA
-749 YTDIM
+749 YTEMM
-754 LIEEGIKEISEKGSA
+754 LIDNGIKAVAEKGTPA
-769 ADKAKLTDIMKDVEY
+769 QKTKLTKIMQDVEY
-784 NENLKGVK
+784 NKEIEGVK
-792 EQIEDVKSQEE
+792 NQIEDYKAEAKRAEGINSV
-803 RQEKQNNAIKKAT
+803 IKKST
-816 KEVKEGEVDPTEV
+816 IEVKKGEVDPTEV
-829 TLNAEEIESI
+829 ALNAKEIESI

-850 SRSVKNQVKNGNLTA
+850 SRAVKNQVKNGNLTA

-929 LNQRASE
+929 LNERASE
-936 IDAELK
+936 IESELK
-942 KIAETPESTSMLLSD
+942 TISETPESTSMLLSD
-957 LAKNPSRRNKLLRDE
+957 LSKNPSRRNKLLRDE

-981 VKEIEDKTSQG
+981 VKEIENKTSQG
-992 LTTNQALRELSKEY
+992 LTTNESLRELSKEY
-1006 ETKEDPAKEE
+1006 ETKEVDEVETIKDSQIPLSKDIYTIRTEPGEGVRTVEVTVKKDGSRTVEQKVDGVTAAGSQNIPAKNTVSNMDFVSLSFGEVIKTPE
-1016 AAKEVSLEEAAKPG
+1016 TLPMEKVMNPKMRDKLTKKQKQDLGISEEVSLEEAP
-1030 EDVAILNKKI
+1030 
-1040 EVSDQSGR
+1040 
-1048 KGIVGIKELESFVG
+1048 
-1062 EDRLGSA
+1062 
-1069 EMPTSRKTIDK
+1069 
-1080 LKEDIKKNG
+1080 
-1089 FKEPIVIIY
+1089 
-1098 DKFSGGGEASI
+1098 
-1109 IEGNHRYIAAK
+1109 
-1120 ELGLKEI
+1120 
-1127 PVTFEKGKIRSN
+1127 
-1139 EDRLKDGMFPL
+1139 
-1150 NRKFIGKINDTFG
+1150 
-1163 VKGSDLGLEV
+1163 
-1173 RQPNSKDY
+1173 
-1181 VSSTKPVEVTTAKI
+1181 KPVEDVTIKI

-1255 PSPEKVDVRQ
+1255 PQPKESVLRPEQPKVELQ
-1265 QTKDGETVGE
+1265 EVGK
-1275 RDVEVEVTAEEV
+1275 EVEVKDE
-1287 KEEKVEV
+1287 
-1294 KSKAKEKIIETL
+1294 AKEKIVETL

-1324 KDLKEKLAGYKT
+1324 KDLKEKLAGYKA
-1336 QAPKKIKPTQKAKP
+1336 QVPKKIKPIK
-1350 KSKAKPKTE
+1350 KSKAKPRTE

-1547 EEIGEFFNETPDG
+1547 EEISEFFNETPDG
-1560 FIILNDAYELT
+1560 FIILNDTYELT

-1584 IPIEDTKA
+1584 IPIEGTKA

-1597 FDQVKRDYR
+1597 FAQVKRDYR
-1606 RNPIK
+1606 RKPIK
-1611 VLRGYINPA
+1611 ILRGKINPA

-1638 EIRKVLTP
+1638 ELRKVLTP

-1672 LVSKFGSKKKGVKE
+1672 LASKFGNKKKGVKE
-1686 LSKSVTGLLN
+1686 LSKSATGLLN

-1712 TVGRLVAMRKFF
+1712 TVGRLVALRKFF
-1724 QSKANQMR
+1724 QSKAAQMR
-1732 EDAKELKGKAKE
+1732 EDAKELKGKAQE

-1827 NSQERLKNLDK
+1827 NSQERLETLEK

-1856 DNADPIDVYLDATNM
+1856 DNADPVDVYLDATNM

-1957 PKQSVSFL
+1957 PKQAVSFL

-2011 KKTQVDPLLSKAIDQ
+2011 KKTQVDPLLSKAIDE

-2075 MSFEDAWDYS
+2075 MSFEDAWEYA

-2179 NDEDDDIKERKSI
+2179 NDEDDDVKERKSI

-2208 PGYVANVFYDRLTD
+2208 PGYVGNVFYNMLTD
-2222 RPIDWSLP
+2222 KPKEWSLP
-2230 PVASWFLNSLYAAD
+2230 PIVSWFLNSLSAAE
-2244 AISKKGFEDLTESEK
+2244 AISKKGFEDLTDSEQ

-2289 MNYQEGRIYSNT
+2289 MNYQEGRMYPNK

-2309 EYKEDEKEDE
+2309 EYKEDEKE
-2319 SKGYK
+2319 GYI
-2324 PRVRKRKIKKF
+2324 PRTKLRSRSSSRSTNRSANRI
-2335 KTRKRRTRTRN
+2335 RSRR